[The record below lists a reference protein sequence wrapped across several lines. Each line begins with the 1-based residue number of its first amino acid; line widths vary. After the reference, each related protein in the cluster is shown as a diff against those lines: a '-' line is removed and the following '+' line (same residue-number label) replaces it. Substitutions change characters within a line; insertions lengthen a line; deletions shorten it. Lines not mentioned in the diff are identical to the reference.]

1 MPSWTGEINTEKSD
15 VNYSKGGWS
24 PMPPRGLRLPL
35 SRSGAA
41 VDGYQD
47 PRINGAAKKEVRHLR
62 RCEPHFAIEPRWRP
76 TDGKRCQRLRPP
88 KTAFFA
94 ICLQRLIGR
103 LCASQVL
110 VSVGPHHGHSNRPG
124 AFTPRV
130 WNSPD
135 CADARWRQ
143 LRLKYVHKPTFWAAA
158 KTLARPDQNL
168 CSPCSDTSCVG
179 ILHFG
184 RFGSALGTLFDSPTE
199 ALLARAS
206 LRATKPC

>member
-1 MPSWTGEINTEKSD
+1 
-15 VNYSKGGWS
+15 V
-24 PMPPRGLRLPL
+24 
-35 SRSGAA
+35 A
-41 VDGYQD
+41 
-47 PRINGAAKKEVRHLR
+47 
-62 RCEPHFAIEPRWRP
+62 
-76 TDGKRCQRLRPP
+76 TDGRQALSTPSAAEGGQPP
-88 KTAFFA
+88 KIAFFA

-135 CADARWRQ
+135 CAGFHALSTCRLWKKAIHNLPDADARWRQ

>member
-1 MPSWTGEINTEKSD
+1 VSHTSPSNHGGDRRTASA
-15 VNYSKGGWS
+15 VNAFG
-24 PMPPRGLRLPL
+24 RRRPL
-35 SRSGAA
+35 SS
-41 VDGYQD
+41 
-47 PRINGAAKKEVRHLR
+47 L
-62 RCEPHFAIEPRWRP
+62 
-76 TDGKRCQRLRPP
+76 
-88 KTAFFA
+88 
-94 ICLQRLIGR
+94 LQRLIGR

-184 RFGSALGTLFDSPTE
+184 SLGSALGTLFDSPTE

-206 LRATKPC
+206 LRATKPR